1 MHPELERLQRDYG
14 WQPEAVATP
23 DSDANLWLTPQSL
36 VSTTAYSDAKW
47 EEMDALLDDSWWYH
61 TRNLII
67 QRALMSCA
75 VEGPIWDVGGG
86 SGVVA
91 RFLNDQ
97 GITALGVEPTRAGAL
112 LAARRGVT
120 SFCCSLDD
128 LNLPD
133 NSISAIA
140 MFDVLEHIQRR
151 DDVLR
156 EICRVL
162 QPAGYL
168 ILTLPALQMLWSQF
182 DVDGGHFLRYNRRTI
197 RLELEE
203 NGFVIRR
210 LGYFFALTVL
220 PLVLLRAIP
229 YRLGRRKSIGTE
241 TSLAASGGFIGTIA
255 GWIERRVAMRSP
267 FGSSLLVVA
276 QKPIE

>member
-14 WQPEAVATP
+14 WQPETVATP
-23 DSDANLWLTPQSL
+23 DSDVNLWLIPQSL
-36 VSTTAYSDAKW
+36 GSTTAFSDSIW
-47 EEMDALLDDSWWYH
+47 EEIDALLDDSWWYR

-67 QRALMSCA
+67 QRALVSCA

-97 GITALGVEPTRAGAL
+97 GITALGVEPTRTGAA

-120 SFCCSLDD
+120 SFCCSLED
-128 LNLPD
+128 LSLPD

-140 MFDVLEHIQRR
+140 MFDVLEHIEHRG
-151 DDVLR
+151 DALR
-156 EICRVL
+156 EVRRVL
-162 QPAGYL
+162 QPAGHL
-168 ILTLPALQMLWSQF
+168 ILTLPALQTLWTQR

-229 YRLGRRKSIGTE
+229 YRLGHRKSIGRE

>member
-1 MHPELERLQRDYG
+1 MHPELARLQRDYG
-14 WQPEAVATP
+14 WRPEAVATP
-23 DSDANLWLTPQSL
+23 DSDVNLWLTPQSL
-36 VSTTAYSDAKW
+36 GSTTAYSDAKW
-47 EEMDALLDDSWWYH
+47 EERDALLDDSWWYH

-91 RFLNDQ
+91 RFLNGQ
-97 GITALGVEPTRAGAL
+97 GITAFGVEPTRAGAL

-128 LNLPD
+128 LKLPD

-140 MFDVLEHIQRR
+140 MFDVLEHIQHR

-162 QPAGYL
+162 KPAGYL

-182 DVDGGHFLRYNRRTI
+182 DVNERHFLRYNRRTI

-210 LGYFFALTVL
+210 LGYFFVLTVL

-229 YRLGRRKSIGTE
+229 YRLGRRKSVGTE